1 MSRYLAIRGSAPGPL
16 FICANGTPLSPSIV
30 NAWLPSI
37 LKAAGI
43 PGNYSSH
50 SFRIGAATSAALSGV
65 PDRVI
70 KILGQ
75 WSSDCYSRYIRTPP
89 HVILQA
95 VRHIV

>member
-43 PGNYSSH
+43 PG
-50 SFRIGAATSAALSGV
+50 IIPATAFGLVQLRLPPCQVSRTVLSRFWVSGPV
-65 PDRVI
+65 TVTRGIFELLP
-70 KILGQ
+70 
-75 WSSDCYSRYIRTPP
+75 T
-89 HVILQA
+89 
-95 VRHIV
+95 